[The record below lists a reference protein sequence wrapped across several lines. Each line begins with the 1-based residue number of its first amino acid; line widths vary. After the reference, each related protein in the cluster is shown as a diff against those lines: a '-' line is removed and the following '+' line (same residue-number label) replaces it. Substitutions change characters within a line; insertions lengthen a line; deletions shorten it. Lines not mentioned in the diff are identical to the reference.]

1 MADKFSPLKARLI
14 IFDLDG
20 TLINAYPAIIRSFN
34 YALQKLG
41 YPKKNA
47 LIIRRAVGWGDEN
60 LLRPFVKAK
69 DLKKAVSLYRR
80 HHQTS
85 LVRDSRLFPKVK
97 ILLRWLKKKGYKL
110 AVASN
115 RPTKFSLILI
125 RYLKIGKYFDYILCA
140 DKLQNIKPHPEIL
153 QKIMQKFR
161 LRPEETLYVGDMAID
176 AQAARAARV
185 KTIMVTTGSSTKRE
199 IKKERPYRII
209 AKITELLK
217 LL

>member
-1 MADKFSPLKARLI
+1 MADKFSPLKPRLI

-34 YALQKLG
+34 YALRSLS
-41 YPKKNA
+41 YLKKNA

-69 DLKKAVSLYRR
+69 DLKKAVLIYRR

-85 LVRDSRLFPKVK
+85 LVRDSCLFPKVK

-125 RYLKIGKYFDYILCA
+125 RHLKIGKYFDYILCA

-161 LRPEETLYVGDMAID
+161 VRPEETLYVADMAID

-185 KTIMVTTGSSTKRE
+185 KTIMVTTGSSTKNE
-199 IKKERPYRII
+199 IRKERPYRII
-209 AKITELLK
+209 ARIAELSKFL
-217 LL
+217 